1 MQKETKQLLFAV
13 GGIVATGVIAAVT
26 LAKSTKLYESG
37 FKNEADATVRHN
49 IDEIRARLN
58 QLEQQFHD

>member
-1 MQKETKQLLFAV
+1 MQKETKQLILAV
-13 GGIVATGVIAAVT
+13 GGIIATGVIAAIA
-26 LAKSTKLYESG
+26 LSQSDKLYESG